1 MLLIVLGLYCLIKIS
16 SRQCRHILKTQHR
29 VVRQYLVLQYLTQ
42 DKMLMFN
49 IYLIRVLENIQ
60 PHISPGLQ
68 GDISSTE
75 NELMRD

>member
-1 MLLIVLGLYCLIKIS
+1 MSSHIKNTASSCSTIS
-16 SRQCRHILKTQHR
+16 DAAISYARQNTH
-29 VVRQYLVLQYLTQ
+29 
-42 DKMLMFN
+42 FN

-75 NELMRD
+75 NELIRD